1 MGMPA
6 AKKNDL
12 AVGIDVHIVMVPA
25 PTGPPVP
32 TPLPHPFS
40 GPLDQQLSPDVT
52 IDKQPAATKG
62 SIATNK
68 PPHFPTLP
76 GVSFQTPPANR
87 GTVATGSATVKING
101 KEAARVGDMVDSCN
115 DIGAPPSSVITGA
128 STVAIG

>member
-25 PTGPPVP
+25 PPGAPVP

-52 IDKQPAATKG
+52 INGQPAATKG
-62 SIATNK
+62 SVATNR
-68 PPHFPTLP
+68 PSHFPTPP
-76 GVSFQTPPANR
+76 GVSFQTPPATA
-87 GTVATGSATVKING
+87 GTDVSSLKYFFSRDSTREAGATAISSTCSSVAT
-101 KEAARVGDMVDSCN
+101 
-115 DIGAPPSSVITGA
+115 
-128 STVAIG
+128 